1 MAYGNGKFV
10 CIDNNAPNAN
20 IFTSPDAITWTQGV
34 TIANSLTK
42 ITFGFGLFVAVG
54 SNGPN
59 GVACTSADAVNW
71 SCVTT
76 GAQQLNMV
84 AFGYVYNGIGNDI

>member
-1 MAYGNGKFV
+1 MWLRGERA
-10 CIDNNAPNAN
+10 ARLL
-20 IFTSPDAITWTQGV
+20 GV
-34 TIANSLTK
+34 
-42 ITFGFGLFVAVG
+42 V
-54 SNGPN
+54 
-59 GVACTSADAVNW
+59 CTSTDAVNW